1 METMKNLSASYKMYD
16 NEIRVVKEK
25 FKNLKME
32 LRVWNKEVLE
42 TLIYRSKNKV
52 TLNMRNFDRIDE
64 NCGLDQQW
72 IVERRGLLAKLRQ
85 IYYEQWAWGHVET
98 KG

>member
-1 METMKNLSASYKMYD
+1 METVKNLSASYKMYD

-64 NCGLDQQW
+64 NCGLDQQR

-85 IYYEQWAWGHVET
+85 IQYEQ
-98 KG
+98 

>member
-64 NCGLDQQW
+64 NCGLDQQ
-72 IVERRGLLAKLRQ
+72 
-85 IYYEQWAWGHVET
+85 
-98 KG
+98 

>member
-1 METMKNLSASYKMYD
+1 METVKNLSASYKMYD

-64 NCGLDQQW
+64 NCGLDQQR

-85 IYYEQWAWGHVET
+85 I
-98 KG
+98 